1 MARFFENFF
10 SCDLQRLFMYNVA
23 AKHVIAFISA
33 FFLITLVDQNASNAK
48 NIGELFATTF
58 KIYALYIMS
67 TKAKAYFVLPMII
80 VLFVDQILK
89 IQIDIMERKEG
100 MEDKPKTAAGEQS
113 KTAAGEQSKTA
124 AGEQSKTAAGDFA
137 AKIDAKMNKKD
148 RIDLLKRIREY
159 LTYVIVTLIVVGV
172 LHYYVRARLEFQD
185 QFSHSAFFFG
195 TRKCANLE
203 NNGA

>member
-113 KTAAGEQSKTA
+113 KTAAG
-124 AGEQSKTAAGDFA
+124 DFA

>member
-1 MARFFENFF
+1 MEFKDALLIFYIILMARFFENFF

-48 NIGELFATTF
+48 NIGELFLTTF

-89 IQIDIMERKEG
+89 IQIDIMERNEG
-100 MEDKPKTAAGEQS
+100 MEDKTAA
-113 KTAAGEQSKTA
+113 A
-124 AGEQSKTAAGDFA
+124 DFA

>member
-1 MARFFENFF
+1 MEFKDALLIFYIILMARFFENFF

-113 KTAAGEQSKTA
+113 KTAAG
-124 AGEQSKTAAGDFA
+124 DFA

>member
-48 NIGELFATTF
+48 NIGELFLTTF

-89 IQIDIMERKEG
+89 IQIDIMERNEG
-100 MEDKPKTAAGEQS
+100 MEDKTAA
-113 KTAAGEQSKTA
+113 A
-124 AGEQSKTAAGDFA
+124 DFA